1 MEHKVVAHFKDGR
14 LLKGL
19 SSDPDLSSGSVRV
32 KLPGDGSET
41 VAVSLEALKGL
52 FFVKSWEGN
61 SAYVDREEGFE
72 ESSPSQSGAY
82 RLQRTVVGFQ
92 DGERM
97 KGYSYNYSPDQPLL
111 QFFPYDPFGNNY
123 KILIVSSALSDLEI
137 W

>member
-1 MEHKVVAHFKDGR
+1 MEHKIVAHFKDGR

-19 SSDPDLSSGSVRV
+19 ASDPDPSSGHLNV
-32 KLPGDGSET
+32 KLPGDMSDKVE
-41 VAVSLEALKGL
+41 VPLESLKGV

-61 SAYVDREEGFE
+61 SAYVERDEGFE
-72 ESSPSQSGAY
+72 ENSPNQTGAY

-92 DGERM
+92 DGERI
-97 KGYSYNYSPDQPLL
+97 KGYCYNYSPDQAAL

-123 KILIVSSALSDLEI
+123 KILIVCSALCDLEI

>member
-19 SSDPDLSSGSVRV
+19 TGDPDPTSGRVRV
-32 KLPGDGSET
+32 QLSGDGSKVLEIPLET
-41 VAVSLEALKGL
+41 LKGL

-61 SAYVDREEGFE
+61 SAYVERYEGFE
-72 ESSPSQSGAY
+72 ETSPAQSGNY
-82 RLQRTVVGFQ
+82 RLQRTVAGFQ
-92 DGERM
+92 DGERL
-97 KGYSYNYSPDQPLL
+97 KGYSYNYSPDQPVL

-123 KILIVSSALSDLEI
+123 KVLIVCSALSDLEI

>member
-19 SSDPDLSSGSVRV
+19 ASDPDPSSGHLHV
-32 KLPGDGSET
+32 KLPGDGSDKVE
-41 VAVSLEALKGL
+41 VPLESLKGV

-61 SAYVDREEGFE
+61 SAYVERAEGFG
-72 ESSPSQSGAY
+72 ESSPNQSGAY
-82 RLQRTVVGFQ
+82 PLQRTVVGFQ

-97 KGYSYNYSPDQPLL
+97 KGYSYNYSPDQPAL

-123 KILIVSSALSDLEI
+123 KILIVCSALCDLEI